1 MWQSLTAVIFG
12 IMAAI
17 GSIFSPSMASDL
29 AVHDNEN
36 TKTAIYGSQQVNETT
51 TAKTPEVAAQTEER
65 KTETP
70 KDEGNAELIDV
81 TRHEKQNA
89 GNMQDGA
96 SGGNVAVLVDK

>member
-1 MWQSLTAVIFG
+1 MWGSLVAVFFG
-12 IMAAI
+12 IMAAV
-17 GSIFSPSMASDL
+17 GSIFTPSAVPV
-29 AVHDNEN
+29 VHDSEN
-36 TKTAIYGSQQVNETT
+36 VKRLENQQINETT
-51 TAKTPEVAAQTEER
+51 TAKNAPIVEQTEER